1 MNNQLKILITGA
13 GGPAVSFMIK
23 QLKSY
28 RDCYVLAIDMN
39 KNSSG
44 FFLAD
49 NYYVVPPGN
58 SQKFQTKIK
67 KIIIKHSINVVIS
80 VVDEELEIF
89 SKLSKQLN
97 FFCIQPKLSF
107 IKNCLDKYK
116 FGKLLNKLNLEDL
129 NTHTLSYYM
138 KKKRINKINFPIIL
152 KPRFG
157 RGSRGVVQIN
167 SFEKFNQIVKSITE
181 NHNLWIVQD
190 YIRGEEYT
198 VSVVVHSNTSNFA
211 VVPKLIRLKEGIT
224 KIAITKKNKY
234 ISKICKKIINDTN
247 PKGPFNLQCIFNRK
261 NNKVYIFEINP
272 RFSTSTSL
280 TIASGLDEINLLIDN
295 YIGLHTNISSIKWNE
310 NVKMIR
316 NYTDYFS
323 NKYEF
328 KN

>member
-1 MNNQLKILITGA
+1 MKNQLKILITGA

-23 QLKSY
+23 QLRSY
-28 RDCYVLAIDMN
+28 RDCYIIAIDMS

-49 NYYVVPPGN
+49 KSYVVPPGN
-58 SQKFQTKIK
+58 SNKFECKLRDIITKN
-67 KIIIKHSINVVIS
+67 SINVVIS
-80 VVDEELEIF
+80 VVDEELEVI
-89 SKLSKQLN
+89 SKLSKELN

-116 FGKLLNKLNLEDL
+116 FSKLLNKLNLEDL
-129 NTHTLSYYM
+129 NTHTLSAFI
-138 KKKRINKINFPIIL
+138 KKKLINKNNFPIIL

-157 RGSRGVVQIN
+157 RGSRGVKIIN
-167 SFEKFNQIVKSITE
+167 SIKEFNQKVKIIKDNYS
-181 NHNLWIVQD
+181 LWIVQD
-190 YIRGEEYT
+190 YIKGDEYT
-198 VSVVVHSNTSNFA
+198 VSVVAYSSKTNFS
-211 VVPKLIRLKEGIT
+211 VVPKLIKLKEGIT
-224 KIAITKKNKY
+224 KIAITKKNIY
-234 ISKICKKIINDTN
+234 INKACEKILRNTN
-247 PKGPFNLQCIFNRK
+247 PKGPFNLQCVFNKK
-261 NNKVYIFEINP
+261 NKKVYIFEINP

-280 TIASGLDEINLLIDN
+280 TIASGLDEINLLINN
-295 YIGLHTNISSIKWNE
+295 YLGIQSNISNIQWEE